1 MAQWRPQQ
9 CSTTARASSGS
20 GRGLHAAGTSQ
31 VLVRAHGAKHMNTLT
46 FALGNWVLGLVVLV
60 LGILLPVAAVARKNN
75 IIRLF
80 GRLRDKERDS

>member
-1 MAQWRPQQ
+1 
-9 CSTTARASSGS
+9 
-20 GRGLHAAGTSQ
+20 
-31 VLVRAHGAKHMNTLT
+31 MNTLT